1 MNRSRRPPRLPALP
15 VAVLGAWIAVAAL
28 RGAPAD
34 EAMPAS
40 ASTVAI
46 TSTGRAMPAP
56 QVDASAPI
64 AEPSPT
70 F

>member
-1 MNRSRRPPRLPALP
+1 MTRSRRPPRLPMLM

-28 RGAPAD
+28 RGTPAD

-40 ASTVAI
+40 ANTVAI
-46 TSTGRAMPAP
+46 ASTGSGMPAP

-64 AEPSPT
+64 TEPSPT

>member
-1 MNRSRRPPRLPALP
+1 MTRSRRPPRLPTLT
-15 VAVLGAWIAVAAL
+15 VAVLGAWIAVVAL
-28 RGAPAD
+28 RNVPAD

-40 ASTVAI
+40 ASTVI
-46 TSTGRAMPAP
+46 VTSTGSAMPAP